1 MAVRNTL
8 SLPVRC
14 SCPTKSSS
22 VCGRIRSA
30 NGAEEFIVQ
39 IKEENVMEGWNNFY
53 ELSVHCYYHHL
64 LCHSLLRSVILVSIV
79 EVSLLIFKNFSMPG
93 NLNQRNTEARSFTE
107 RGFHP
112 PCSSVSLRR
121 CGLKKHFSVLNL

>member
-1 MAVRNTL
+1 MITCIKA
-8 SLPVRC
+8 
-14 SCPTKSSS
+14 KK
-22 VCGRIRSA
+22 
-30 NGAEEFIVQ
+30 IV
-39 IKEENVMEGWNNFY
+39 W
-53 ELSVHCYYHHL
+53 LYHSN
-64 LCHSLLRSVILVSIV
+64 HSLLRSVILVSIV

-93 NLNQRNTEARSFTE
+93 NLSQRNTEARSFTE